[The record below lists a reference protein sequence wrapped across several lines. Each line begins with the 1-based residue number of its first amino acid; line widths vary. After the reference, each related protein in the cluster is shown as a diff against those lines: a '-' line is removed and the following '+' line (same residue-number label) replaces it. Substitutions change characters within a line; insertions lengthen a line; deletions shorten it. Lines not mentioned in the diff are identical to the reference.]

1 MESWSE
7 RLTRQMQAKQRVCAV
22 CGKVAYAS
30 EREAGS
36 VIREYHTRMRRK
48 PYYLRGESPGA
59 VPKRAYLDERC
70 GNWHVTS
77 QPAPRRP
84 PARASFDPA
93 TAPALCLPPPP
104 TVDPRIRA
112 TECLEMLAL
121 GLRDEIR
128 RQGPGLRLP
137 TRRALERHYMIPWSL
152 IARARTLLLETGWLR
167 SVPDGGSVCYLT
179 SARRVAE
186 TSREDPASLSP

>member
-22 CGKVAYAS
+22 CGKVSYTS
-30 EREAGS
+30 EREAGR
-36 VIREYHTRMRRK
+36 VIREYHARMRRK

-59 VPKRAYLDERC
+59 IPKRAYLDGRC

-77 QPAPRRP
+77 QPAPRRSRP
-84 PARASFDPA
+84 GPFDVTTASP
-93 TAPALCLPPPP
+93 LCLPSPP
-104 TVDPRIRA
+104 TVDPRTRA
-112 TECLEMLAL
+112 AECLEALAL
-121 GLRDEIR
+121 GLRDAIR

-152 IARARTLLLETGWLR
+152 ISRARALLVETGWLR
-167 SVPDGGSVCYLT
+167 PVPDAGSVCYLT
-179 SARRVAE
+179 SARRIAE
-186 TSREDPASLSP
+186 TSREDSASLFP